1 MIKGTWGLPG
11 GHLDFGE
18 SFETCAVRETL
29 EETGLKIQDVRF
41 LTATNSILKA
51 ENKHYI
57 TIFMGAVCEDGA
69 EPQVG

>member
-18 SFETCAVRETL
+18 FFETCAARETL